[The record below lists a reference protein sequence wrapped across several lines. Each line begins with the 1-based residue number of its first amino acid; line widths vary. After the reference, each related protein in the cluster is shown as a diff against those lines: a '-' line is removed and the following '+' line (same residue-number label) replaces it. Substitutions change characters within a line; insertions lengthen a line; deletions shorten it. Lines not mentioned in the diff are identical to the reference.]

1 MNKQAIWKLYRKKL
15 LVWLLAAAA
24 IGTALYYG
32 IDKKIVVFVTLYLAS
47 LPSFLPDWAH

>member
-24 IGTALYYG
+24 MGAALYYG
-32 IDKKIVVFVTLYLAS
+32 IDKKIVVFES
-47 LPSFLPDWAH
+47 IC